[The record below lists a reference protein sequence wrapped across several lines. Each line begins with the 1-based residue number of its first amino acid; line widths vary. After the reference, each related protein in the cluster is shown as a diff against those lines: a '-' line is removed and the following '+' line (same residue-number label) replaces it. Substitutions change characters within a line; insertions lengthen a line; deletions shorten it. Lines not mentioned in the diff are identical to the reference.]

1 LKNSDTIQAVI
12 SDLHTG
18 SIHALTVARKWKGER
33 TMWVFPRSEQ
43 VAMREHLDRYTGEVA
58 KARNGKKLKLIVNG
72 DAIDGDHH
80 NTPDVFTRD
89 INEMADLHIEIMA
102 DIQKK
107 MGWQKGDE
115 LYYIKG
121 TEVHTSDKEH
131 YIAEQLN
138 AIPDK
143 EGNYAHD
150 SFDVVTNGKVSRF
163 VHHGPGAGAGANEG
177 NAVRNWLKAI
187 HYDAMKDGIETPDI
201 IYTGHVHNPT
211 YATFETRKGM
221 DYKIIHGI
229 ITPSWQAKNRYAWM
243 KAPVSRNKIGGVIH
257 EIKED
262 GTICVPKFSIMGY

>member
-1 LKNSDTIQAVI
+1 
-12 SDLHTG
+12 
-18 SIHALTVARKWKGER
+18 
-33 TMWVFPRSEQ
+33 
-43 VAMREHLDRYTGEVA
+43 MREHLDRYTGEVA
-58 KARNGKKLKLIVNG
+58 KARKGKKLKLIVNG

-138 AIPDK
+138 AVPDK
-143 EGNYAHD
+143 DGNYAHD